1 MTRTPPLQKAKEY
14 IRTGDVQI
22 TYIGPTSIQGLVGE
36 KAQDGPEK
44 KGYIVTRQKKRGFTV
59 DTCECENHSRHPD
72 GRCAHKDA
80 FVTMLVMK
88 GI

>member
-1 MTRTPPLQKAKEY
+1 MTRPEIFTKAKEY
-14 IRTGDVQI
+14 IRNGQVKILSVLPNTI
-22 TYIGPTSIQGLVGE
+22 TAEVGE
-36 KAQDGPEK
+36 
-44 KGYIVTRQKKRGFTV
+44 YIVTRRKLRGYSV
-59 DTCECENHSRHPD
+59 DTCQCEHHSRHPD